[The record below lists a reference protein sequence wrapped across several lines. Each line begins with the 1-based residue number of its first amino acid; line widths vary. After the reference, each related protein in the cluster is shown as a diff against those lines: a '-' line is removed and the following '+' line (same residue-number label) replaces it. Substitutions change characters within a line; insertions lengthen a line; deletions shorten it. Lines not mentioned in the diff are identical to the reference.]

1 MEKFNTVFRG
11 YDKNQVNKVLDEVIK
26 NYELLLNKSK
36 ITETDNLKLKEKLE
50 HYEKLE
56 STLNKAIF
64 TAEEACEKIKTM
76 ARQES
81 DTMLQ
86 EARRNSNRII
96 NDALMKA
103 EKAEDDI
110 ETLKRNV
117 RFFKKRLRAIIESQL
132 QVIDEID
139 DIDLNK
145 YE

>member
-11 YDKNQVNKVLDEVIK
+11 YEKDQVNKALDGIIR
-26 NYELLLNKSK
+26 NYETLLNKSK
-36 ITETDNLKLKEKLE
+36 ATETENLRLKEKLE

-56 STLNKAIF
+56 NTLNKAIF

-76 ARQES
+76 ARQEADS
-81 DTMLQ
+81 MLQ

-117 RFFKKRLRAIIESQL
+117 RFFKKRLRTIVESQL

>member
-11 YDKNQVNKVLDEVIK
+11 YEKDQVNKALDGIIR
-26 NYELLLNKSK
+26 NYEVLLNKSK
-36 ITETDNLKLKEKLE
+36 ATETENLRLKEKLE

-56 STLNKAIF
+56 NTLNKAIF

-76 ARQES
+76 ARQEADS
-81 DTMLQ
+81 MLQ

-117 RFFKKRLRAIIESQL
+117 RFFKKRLRTIVESQL

>member
-11 YDKNQVNKVLDEVIK
+11 YDKYQVNKALDGIIK
-26 NYELLLNKSK
+26 NYEFLLNKSK
-36 ITETDNLKLKEKLE
+36 ATETENLRLKEKLE

-64 TAEEACEKIKTM
+64 TAEETCEKIKTL
-76 ARQES
+76 ARQEADS
-81 DTMLQ
+81 MMQ

-117 RFFKKRLRAIIESQL
+117 RFFKKRLRAIVESQL

>member
-1 MEKFNTVFRG
+1 MEKFDVVFRG
-11 YDKNQVNKVLDEVIK
+11 YDKEQVTKALDGIIK
-26 NYELLLNKSK
+26 NYEVLLNKSK
-36 ITETDNLKLKEKLE
+36 ATETENLRLLSKLE

-64 TAEEACEKIKTM
+64 TAEETCEKIRTL
-76 ARQES
+76 ARQEADS
-81 DTMLQ
+81 MLQ

-110 ETLKRNV
+110 ERLRRNV
-117 RFFKKRLRAIIESQL
+117 RFFKKRLKTIVESQL
-132 QVIDEID
+132 QVIDEIE

>member
-1 MEKFNTVFRG
+1 MEKFNIVFRG
-11 YDKNQVNKVLDEVIK
+11 YDKDQVNSALDGIIR
-26 NYELLLNKSK
+26 NYESLLNKSK
-36 ITETDNLKLKEKLE
+36 VTEAENLRLKEKLE

-56 STLNKAIF
+56 NTLNKAIF
-64 TAEEACEKIKTM
+64 TAEETCEKIKLM
-76 ARQES
+76 ARQEA

-86 EARRNSNRII
+86 DARKNSNRII

-110 ETLKRNV
+110 ETLRRNV
-117 RFFKKRLRAIIESQL
+117 RFFKKRLRAIVESQL
-132 QVIDEID
+132 QVIDEIE

>member
-1 MEKFNTVFRG
+1 MKKFNTVFRG
-11 YDKNQVNKVLDEVIK
+11 YDKNEVNSTIDEIVN
-26 NYELLLNKSK
+26 NYEALLNKCKSME
-36 ITETDNLKLKEKLE
+36 TENEKLKDKLN
-50 HYEKLE
+50 HYIKLE

-64 TAEEACEKIKTM
+64 TAEDACEKLKSI

-81 DTMLQ
+81 NAMIE
-86 EARRNSNRII
+86 EAKRNSNRII

-103 EKAEDDI
+103 EKVEDDL

-117 RFFKKRLRAIIESQL
+117 KIFKRRLRTIVESQL

-139 DIDLNK
+139 EIDLNK

>member
-1 MEKFNTVFRG
+1 MEKFNIVFRG
-11 YDKNQVNKVLDEVIK
+11 YDKDQVNSALDGIIR
-26 NYELLLNKSK
+26 NYESLLNKSK
-36 ITETDNLKLKEKLE
+36 ATEAENFRLKEKLE

-56 STLNKAIF
+56 NTLNKAIF
-64 TAEEACEKIKTM
+64 TAEDTCEKIKSM
-76 ARQES
+76 ARQEADS
-81 DTMLQ
+81 MLQ

-110 ETLKRNV
+110 ETLRRNV
-117 RFFKKRLRAIIESQL
+117 RFFKKRLRAIVESQL
-132 QVIDEID
+132 QVIDEIE